1 MSQKFER
8 IGSDSFQIP
17 VAERALS
24 EYISNVVMGIDVREG
39 NFLSLNMRAKE
50 MMFNVNMVDMA
61 ME

>member
-1 MSQKFER
+1 
-8 IGSDSFQIP
+8 
-17 VAERALS
+17 
-24 EYISNVVMGIDVREG
+24 MGIDVREG